1 MSKTPTMKY
10 YAIIVA
16 GGSGSRMQ
24 SEIAKQF
31 LPLDGKP
38 ILMHTL
44 EAFANSELHPELL
57 LVLNIHQHQYWEE
70 LCKAHSFTVKHL
82 VVKGGEQRFHSVKN
96 GLKAIKGKGIV
107 AIHDAVR
114 PLVPADL
121 ILRSFT
127 AAEANG
133 NAVAGVRS
141 TDSVRSINMEGKTEA
156 LNRGN
161 LFLIQTPQTFTTE
174 ILRKAYQTP
183 FRNEFTDDA
192 SVVEYSG
199 YPIHVIEGAR
209 ENIKITWPED
219 LEIALILKK
228 KGL

>member
-1 MSKTPTMKY
+1 MKY

-24 SEIAKQF
+24 SDIAKQF
-31 LPLDGKP
+31 LLLDGKP

-44 EAFANSELHPELL
+44 EAFANAELQPEIL

-70 LCKAHSFTVKHL
+70 LCKAHSFSVKHL

-114 PLVPADL
+114 PLVSSAL
-121 ILRSFT
+121 ISRSFA

-133 NAVAGVRS
+133 NAVAGVKA
-141 TDSVRSINMEGKTEA
+141 TDSVRIINIEGKTEA
-156 LNRGN
+156 LNREN
-161 LFLIQTPQTFTTE
+161 LLMIQTPQTFAIE
-174 ILRKAYQTP
+174 LLRKAYQQP

-192 SVVEYSG
+192 SVVEYAG
-199 YPIHVIEGAR
+199 YQIQVIEGAR
-209 ENIKITWPED
+209 ENIKITYPED
-219 LEIALILKK
+219 LEIASILKK
-228 KGL
+228 KGF